1 MASGGSVEEVSN
13 KQVILKDYV
22 SGFPKESDMYLNTSG
37 TIKLKVPEGSNAI
50 LVKNLYLSCDP
61 YMRPR
66 MRQPIPGN
74 ETYVEPFKPG
84 SVSGSH
90 LFEIFLF
97 LNKKYIYIYFLVLWN
112 LWVNGYLYFL
122 MLHNFLFLFGVMC
135 TIRWLQ
141 RNCYYY
147 SLFVLGWKWCVCLG
161 ILPVIFSLFLGFG
174 DITIRWVKIEILL
187 SVCMWKKQ
195 NQFEICE

>member
-1 MASGGSVEEVSN
+1 MASGGGVEEVSN

-74 ETYVEPFKPG
+74 ESYVEPFKPG

-90 LFEIFLF
+90 LLLLSFFLF
-97 LNKKYIYIYFLVLWN
+97 FRGSYMI
-112 LWVNGYLYFL
+112 
-122 MLHNFLFLFGVMC
+122 H
-135 TIRWLQ
+135 
-141 RNCYYY
+141 
-147 SLFVLGWKWCVCLG
+147 
-161 ILPVIFSLFLGFG
+161 
-174 DITIRWVKIEILL
+174 
-187 SVCMWKKQ
+187 
-195 NQFEICE
+195 